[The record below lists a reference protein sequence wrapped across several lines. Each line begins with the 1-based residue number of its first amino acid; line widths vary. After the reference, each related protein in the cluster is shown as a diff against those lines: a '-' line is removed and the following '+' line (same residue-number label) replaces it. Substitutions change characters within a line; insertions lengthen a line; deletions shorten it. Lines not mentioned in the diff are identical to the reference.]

1 MTHVVHPY
9 AHRLGIIRDWK
20 SRWFGVGKQ
29 YQKFL
34 KEDITIREYLD
45 KRLLGLYVASLDIER
60 SNRKLRLI
68 IRTARP
74 GMLIGR
80 QGEGAARFKEDV
92 KKVMKK
98 HGIPSDGLVI
108 DIEEVRFP
116 EANAMIVAQM
126 VVEGLSRRLP
136 FRRVLKQTIEKVMS
150 TRDVKGARIMI
161 SGRLGGAE
169 MSRTEQIKKG
179 MLPLQT
185 LRADVDFAR
194 ATARLSYGAI
204 GVKVWIYRG
213 IIFADKNAQVH

>member
-80 QGEGAARFKEDV
+80 KGEGDRK
-92 KKVMKK
+92 
-98 HGIPSDGLVI
+98 
-108 DIEEVRFP
+108 
-116 EANAMIVAQM
+116 
-126 VVEGLSRRLP
+126 
-136 FRRVLKQTIEKVMS
+136 S
-150 TRDVKGARIMI
+150 TRLNSSHSQI
-161 SGRLGGAE
+161 S
-169 MSRTEQIKKG
+169 
-179 MLPLQT
+179 
-185 LRADVDFAR
+185 
-194 ATARLSYGAI
+194 
-204 GVKVWIYRG
+204 
-213 IIFADKNAQVH
+213 